1 MSSRLAQ
8 NKGMKAEDV
17 PPANRKILA
26 SKLLARLNIH
36 AGGLTCVK
44 ANCMAGAN
52 ALGKLP
58 GLHTNSV
65 GHPKVTNALGVTHVP
80 GTPKAFVTFG

>member
-17 PPANRKILA
+17 PPAHR
-26 SKLLARLNIH
+26 LARLNIH

-44 ANCMAGAN
+44 ANCMADAN

-58 GLHTNSV
+58 GLLTNSV